1 MTDKVYRAF
10 STDASHPPRAA
21 DPAARL
27 FRAAIIGC
35 GRIAD
40 TIGDEIEGA
49 PGGQLLPFSHA
60 GAYLRSPRTQ
70 LVAAADPNL
79 ERRTSLGR
87 RRGVSDQHLYAD
99 HREMLVRE
107 RPEVVSVC
115 VPTRF
120 HTEVALDVAAC
131 ESVKAI
137 FLEKPIAQS
146 LVEADRLI
154 AAFEARGVAVAINHT
169 RTWDPHYTT
178 IRRLIAEGA
187 IGDVRS
193 VMCHGRE
200 GALFG
205 GTHLF
210 DLLRSILDRDPEWVA
225 GELVPGRTFDPGAR
239 GVISFGDDV
248 RAYVN
253 IAEDSPVGFEID
265 VVGAEGRIRAGQ
277 TTYPELHTVD
287 RSARRPAWIE
297 RVFPGIHDGRSAML
311 RAVENLLDAIEDGT
325 PILSTPRHA
334 RTALEIGVAFHLSH
348 QRGGVR
354 VTVPVAETDYTIQDP
369 WGRNPEG

>member
-1 MTDKVYRAF
+1 MTSPVYRA
-10 STDASHPPRAA
+10 
-21 DPAARL
+21 
-27 FRAAIIGC
+27 AIVGC

-40 TIGDEIEGA
+40 TIEDEIESA
-49 PGGQLLPFSHA
+49 PGWQLLPFSHA
-60 GAYLRSPRTQ
+60 GAYQRSPRTQ

-79 ERRTSLGR
+79 ERRASLGR
-87 RRGVSDQHLYAD
+87 RRGVSEEHLYAD
-99 HREMLVRE
+99 YREMLRKE
-107 RPEVVSVC
+107 RPDVVSVC

-120 HTEVALDVAAC
+120 HAEVALAVAAS

-146 LVEADRLI
+146 LADADRLI
-154 AAFEARGVAVAINHT
+154 AAFEARNLAVAVNHT
-169 RTWDPHYTT
+169 RTWDPHYATV
-178 IRRLIAEGA
+178 RRLIAEGA
-187 IGDVRS
+187 IGRPHS
-193 VMCHGRE
+193 LMCHGRE

-210 DLLRSILDRDPEWVA
+210 DLLRSLLDREPEWVV

-239 GVISFGDDV
+239 GVISFGEDV

-253 IAEDSPVGFEID
+253 IAEDDPVGFEID
-265 VVGAEGRIRAGQ
+265 VVGTEGRIRAGQ
-277 TTYPELHTVD
+277 TTYPELYAVD
-287 RSARRPAWIE
+287 RSGKRPAWVK

-311 RAVENLLDAIEDGT
+311 RAVENLLDAVEHGA

-348 QRGGVR
+348 QRAGAR
-354 VTVPVAETDYTIQDP
+354 IPFPVTDLDYTIQDP
-369 WGRNPEG
+369 WGRDSTA